1 MKTNILNAGYESNL
15 RISKGKGQFLYDINN
30 KKLLDLSM
38 CSGTMILGHSSKVF
52 NKAINVQKKL
62 NLILRYFLKQKN
74 IMSNI
79 YLIIKNIFS

>member
-52 NKAINVQKKL
+52 NKAINVQKKYGSL
-62 NLILRYFLKQKN
+62 FGLPNNYADKYSKILR
-74 IMSNI
+74 
-79 YLIIKNIFS
+79 